1 MFLNCSN
8 CFSINQQ
15 QLLLMLMTF
24 NNRILL
30 NEKLTTEIFQRIISF
45 TNIYAFQCKAIV
57 TSE

>member
-1 MFLNCSN
+1 MFLNYSN

-30 NEKLTTEIFQRIISF
+30 NETLTTEIFQ
-45 TNIYAFQCKAIV
+45 TNYKFY
-57 TSE
+57 